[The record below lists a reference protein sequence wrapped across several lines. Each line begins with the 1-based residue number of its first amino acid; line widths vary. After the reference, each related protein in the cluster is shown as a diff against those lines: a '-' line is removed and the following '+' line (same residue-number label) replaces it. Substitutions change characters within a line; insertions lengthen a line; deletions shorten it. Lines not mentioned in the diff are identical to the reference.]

1 MQQLDKVDKKL
12 IELINLNPTLKNS
25 EYGKSIGLS
34 ATSIKRRLKK
44 LRDAGIIL
52 ETTITGGNH
61 RESITLSEE
70 HKALSVEC
78 ETVGIPLDSVSHYWY
93 KGEHFSI
100 FSKNKSEPSWE
111 TIRESLIND
120 MVKYSPKYPT
130 IKRGNIKDPLL
141 FVIDPSDPH
150 FGKYSSKEET
160 GEQYDLNTAS
170 KRYQEGIEQLINK
183 VSYNKIEKI
192 LFISG
197 NDRNHID
204 NPSNLTTSGTRQDT
218 DGMWFEHFNA
228 AKKAEIKALE
238 TLLTIA
244 DVHYVHCPSNHDFF
258 SGFLFADAISC
269 WFRNN
274 KNISFDI
281 TPNHRKYVHYGY
293 NLIGMTH
300 GDGAKEVDLPDLMKT
315 EARQAWAKSK
325 YGYWYCHHIHHKD
338 KKARLGHSKIQLE
351 KDRIGVS
358 TINTNLEINTEEHC
372 QIEYL
377 RSISGTD
384 SWHHRNGYQHSFKAM
399 EGFLHHPK
407 DGQIMRLNHLF

>member
-1 MQQLDKVDKKL
+1 MQQLTQIQRKL
-12 IELINLNPTLKNS
+12 IDEINKDPKLSNLQYSQKLEVSVPT
-25 EYGKSIGLS
+25 
-34 ATSIKRRLKK
+34 IKRILKEFRIK
-44 LRDAGIIL
+44 GIIL
-52 ETTITGGNH
+52 PDN
-61 RESITLSEE
+61 RESGDHRKIITLNEE
-70 HKALSVEC
+70 HRALLAEC

-100 FSKNKSEPSWE
+100 FSKNKSEVNWE
-111 TIRESLIND
+111 TIRESLVND
-120 MVKYSPKYPT
+120 MQKYSPKYPT
-130 IKRGNIKDPLL
+130 IKRSPIKDPLL
-141 FVIDPSDPH
+141 FVVDPSDPH

-160 GEQYDLNTAS
+160 NEAYDLNIAS
-170 KRYQEGIEQLINK
+170 KRYQDGIDGLINK
-183 VSYNKIEKI
+183 VAHNKIEKI

-204 NPSNLTTSGTRQDT
+204 APNNTTTAGTRQDT
-218 DGMWFEHFNA
+218 DGMWFEHFQA

-258 SGFLFADAISC
+258 SGFLFADSIAS

-281 TPNHRKYVHYGY
+281 SPSHRKYVHYGY

-351 KDRIGVS
+351 KDKIGVS
-358 TINTNLEINTEEHC
+358 TINTNLEVNTEEHC
-372 QIEYL
+372 QVEYL

-407 DGQIMRLNHLF
+407 DGQVMRLNHLF